1 MSASGRLRAL
11 GRRQGKQL
19 WNSRPRLVYRS
30 PGGLVVMEF
39 QANDETT
46 TNLGKTS
53 YMVGNRGSN
62 YPQRFQIP

>member
-1 MSASGRLRAL
+1 
-11 GRRQGKQL
+11 
-19 WNSRPRLVYRS
+19 
-30 PGGLVVMEF
+30 MEF